1 MLNGQ
6 ALGMIE
12 TLGFTALIA
21 AADCAAKTA
30 DVTIYCYEKAD
41 AGIMTVY
48 IYGDISSVKEAVNA
62 GKEVAN
68 SMGKLLHYSVIPRP
82 AFDFSLWIKQKKALT
97 YKNEDVLNETRLLQ
111 LTITELRKRARSL
124 LGQSYSGLEI
134 SKANKATLVALL
146 IETSTR
152 EE

>member
-62 GKEVAN
+62 GKEVAK

-82 AFDFSLWIKQKKALT
+82 AFDFSQWIKHKKGLPI
-97 YKNEDVLNETRLLQ
+97 NDDEVIDETHLLK

-124 LGQSYSGLEI
+124 LGQSASGLDI
-134 SKANKATLVALL
+134 SKANKATIVALL

-152 EE
+152 KE